1 MWCLIEPLGTQLMR
15 EPACMTIFKQP
26 ILDEIFP
33 SSLADRFF
41 AALLGDAS
49 EGAYD
54 ITLTYAGETDDQ
66 IDFEFQLKQRPG
78 KCLACNLTY
87 GLPEV
92 FMRHPVI
99 DVAGVV
105 RQIDSRMVNGKQC
118 GKWTLGR
125 TREVSRDMHVLPL
138 TVKLTRGKPLD
149 SG

>member
-1 MWCLIEPLGTQLMR
+1 MHTPSSR
-15 EPACMTIFKQP
+15 TIFDQR

-33 SSLADRFF
+33 SSRADRFF

-54 ITLTYAGETDDQ
+54 ITLAFAGETDDQ

-105 RQIDSRMVNGKQC
+105 RQIDSRMINGKKC
-118 GKWTLGR
+118 G
-125 TREVSRDMHVLPL
+125 
-138 TVKLTRGKPLD
+138 
-149 SG
+149 

>member
-1 MWCLIEPLGTQLMR
+1 MHP
-15 EPACMTIFKQP
+15 PSYKTIFAQRV
-26 ILDEIFP
+26 LDEIFP
-33 SSLADRFF
+33 SNRADCFF
-41 AALLGDAS
+41 NALFGDAS

-54 ITLTYAGETDDQ
+54 IILAYAGERDDQ

-105 RQIDSRMVNGKQC
+105 RQIDSRMINGQQC
-118 GKWTLGR
+118 GEWTLGR
-125 TREVSRDMHVLPL
+125 TREISRVMHVLPL
-138 TVKLTRGKPLD
+138 TVKLNPGKPLD
-149 SG
+149 PM

>member
-1 MWCLIEPLGTQLMR
+1 MQTPSCK
-15 EPACMTIFKQP
+15 TIFRQP

-33 SSLADRFF
+33 SSRADRFF

-54 ITLTYAGETDDQ
+54 ITLAYAGETDDQ

-105 RQIDSRMVNGKQC
+105 RQIDSRMNNGKQC
-118 GKWTLGR
+118 GEWTLGR
-125 TREVSRDMHVLPL
+125 TREVSHAIHVLPL
-138 TVKLTRGKPLD
+138 TVKLTPGK
-149 SG
+149 SIYSE

>member
-1 MWCLIEPLGTQLMR
+1 MQTPSCK
-15 EPACMTIFKQP
+15 TIFKQP

-33 SSLADRFF
+33 STRTDRFF
-41 AALLGDAS
+41 DALLGDAS

-54 ITLTYAGETDDQ
+54 ITLTYAGESADR
-66 IDFEFQLKQRPG
+66 IDFEFKLKRRPG

-105 RQIDSRMVNGKQC
+105 RQIDSRMINGKQC
-118 GKWTLGR
+118 GEWTLGR

-138 TVKLTRGKPLD
+138 TVKLTPGKP
-149 SG
+149 

>member
-1 MWCLIEPLGTQLMR
+1 MQTPSCK
-15 EPACMTIFKQP
+15 TIFKQP

-33 SSLADRFF
+33 STRTDRFF
-41 AALLGDAS
+41 DALLGDAS

-54 ITLTYAGETDDQ
+54 ITLAYAGESADR
-66 IDFEFQLKQRPG
+66 IDFEFKLKRRPG

-105 RQIDSRMVNGKQC
+105 RQIDARMINGKQC
-118 GKWTLGR
+118 GEWTLGR

-138 TVKLTRGKPLD
+138 TVKLTPGKP
-149 SG
+149 

>member
-1 MWCLIEPLGTQLMR
+1 MHTPSSR
-15 EPACMTIFKQP
+15 TIFDQR
-26 ILDEIFP
+26 IMDEIFP
-33 SSLADRFF
+33 SSRADRFF

-54 ITLTYAGETDDQ
+54 ITLAFAGETDDQ

-92 FMRHPVI
+92 FMRHPII

-105 RQIDSRMVNGKQC
+105 RQIDSRMINGKKC
-118 GKWTLGR
+118 AEWRLGR
-125 TREVSRDMHVLPL
+125 TREVSSAIHVLPL
-138 TVKLTRGKPLD
+138 TVKLTPGTPLE

>member
-1 MWCLIEPLGTQLMR
+1 MHTPSSR
-15 EPACMTIFKQP
+15 TIFDQR

-33 SSLADRFF
+33 SSRADRFF

-54 ITLTYAGETDDQ
+54 IILAFAGETDDQ

-105 RQIDSRMVNGKQC
+105 RQIDSRMINGKKC
-118 GKWTLGR
+118 AEWTLGR
-125 TREVSRDMHVLPL
+125 TREVSNAIHVLPL
-138 TVKLTRGKPLD
+138 TVKLTPGTPVE

>member
-1 MWCLIEPLGTQLMR
+1 MHTPSCK
-15 EPACMTIFKQP
+15 TIFKQP

-33 SSLADRFF
+33 SNRADRFF

-66 IDFEFQLKQRPG
+66 VDFEFQLKQRPG

-92 FMRHPVI
+92 FMRHPII

-105 RQIDSRMVNGKQC
+105 RQIDARMINGKKC
-118 GKWTLGR
+118 GEWALGP

-138 TVKLTRGKPLD
+138 TVKLSTGKPLD
-149 SG
+149 AG

>member
-1 MWCLIEPLGTQLMR
+1 MHTPSSR
-15 EPACMTIFKQP
+15 TIFDQR

-33 SSLADRFF
+33 SSRADRFF

-54 ITLTYAGETDDQ
+54 ITLAFAGETDDQ

-138 TVKLTRGKPLD
+138 TVKLTPGTPLE

>member
-1 MWCLIEPLGTQLMR
+1 MHTPSSR
-15 EPACMTIFKQP
+15 TIFDQR

-33 SSLADRFF
+33 SSRADRFF
-41 AALLGDAS
+41 TALLGDAS

-54 ITLTYAGETDDQ
+54 ITLAFAGETDDQ

-105 RQIDSRMVNGKQC
+105 RQIDSRMINGKKC
-118 GKWTLGR
+118 AEWTLGR
-125 TREVSRDMHVLPL
+125 TREVSNAMHVLPL
-138 TVKLTRGKPLD
+138 TVKLTPATPVE

>member
-1 MWCLIEPLGTQLMR
+1 MHTPSYKTV
-15 EPACMTIFKQP
+15 FKKG

-33 SSLADRFF
+33 SSRADRFF

-54 ITLTYAGETDDQ
+54 ITLAYTGGTDDQ
-66 IDFEFQLKQRPG
+66 IEFEFQLKQRPG

-105 RQIDSRMVNGKQC
+105 RQIDSLMINGRHC
-118 GKWTLGR
+118 AEWTLGR
-125 TREVSRDMHVLPL
+125 TREVSRDIHVLPL
-138 TVKLTRGKPLD
+138 TVKLTPGKALD

>member
-1 MWCLIEPLGTQLMR
+1 MPIPSCK
-15 EPACMTIFKQP
+15 TIFKQP

-33 SSLADRFF
+33 SNRADRFF

-92 FMRHPVI
+92 FMRHPII

-105 RQIDSRMVNGKQC
+105 RQIDARMINGKQC
-118 GKWTLGR
+118 GQWALGR

-138 TVKLTRGKPLD
+138 TVKLTTGKPLD
-149 SG
+149 AG